1 MIWVLTKHIM
11 YRMDENISRKQVF
24 VVDDD
29 KPSYQLIEE
38 LLSGKGVSL
47 MHFTNGTDL
56 LAEFGRGNNPDLII
70 MDIQLPG
77 ADGLQLTRKIKSMDN
92 SIPIVA
98 YTSYAMTGDRERCL
112 ESGCDEYVSKPIDLN
127 RFVEMITRYLKD

>member
-1 MIWVLTKHIM
+1 
-11 YRMDENISRKQVF
+11 MDEDYSGKQVF

-29 KPSYQLIEE
+29 LPSYQLIEE
-38 LLSGKGVSL
+38 LLSGKRISL

-56 LAEFGRGNNPDLII
+56 LAEFGRGNKPDLII

-77 ADGLQLTRKIKSMDN
+77 ADGLQLTRKVKSMDK

-112 ESGCDEYVSKPIDLN
+112 ESGCDEYVSKPIDLD
-127 RFVEMITRYLKD
+127 RFVEIVIRYLKD